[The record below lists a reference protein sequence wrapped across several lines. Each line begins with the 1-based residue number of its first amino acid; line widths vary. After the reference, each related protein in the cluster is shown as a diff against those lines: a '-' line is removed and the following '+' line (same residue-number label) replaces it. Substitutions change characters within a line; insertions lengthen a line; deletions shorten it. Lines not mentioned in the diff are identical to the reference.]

1 MEERA
6 DSQRFDAGVCAKY
19 QSCNPVTM
27 RAGELQGDHASPA
40 VSEEHDLMRVSIWQR
55 VEHREGRFFQDHRC
69 AATDTDVRRQHVRY
83 LANGSLHLCY
93 LSVGFVQ
100 RGQQHDR
107 LIDAHVLKA
116 RVGAIRRRCTPRSH
130 GLREGR
136 KRMLRGALL
145 RLSRSHKIKDLVTT
159 APVTSRV
166 VERFIAGETSDRAV
180 AVARRLIGLGLL
192 ATIDYLGEDTTERG
206 QADTVVVAYLDLL
219 TKLRESGL
227 SSSAEVSIKLSALG
241 LHLRDGPQLA
251 LENAELICHA
261 ARMADTAVTLDME
274 DHTTTDSTLEIL
286 HTLRKEYPGTG
297 AVLQAYLYRTEGD
310 CRDLAEAGSR
320 VRLCKGAYA
329 EPESV
334 AFQDRQEIDKSY
346 VRCMKI
352 LMVGSGIPML
362 ATHDPTLIDIGL
374 KLAND
379 HSRAPKDFEFQML
392 YGIRPTEQ
400 QRLARLGHAVRVYMP
415 YGTDWYGY
423 LVRRLAERPSN
434 LTFFAR
440 SLITKS

>member
-1 MEERA
+1 
-6 DSQRFDAGVCAKY
+6 
-19 QSCNPVTM
+19 
-27 RAGELQGDHASPA
+27 
-40 VSEEHDLMRVSIWQR
+40 
-55 VEHREGRFFQDHRC
+55 
-69 AATDTDVRRQHVRY
+69 
-83 LANGSLHLCY
+83 
-93 LSVGFVQ
+93 
-100 RGQQHDR
+100 
-107 LIDAHVLKA
+107 
-116 RVGAIRRRCTPRSH
+116 
-130 GLREGR
+130 
-136 KRMLRGALL
+136 MLRGALL
-145 RLSRSHKIKDLVTT
+145 RLSRSSKIKNVVTR

-166 VERFIAGETSDRAV
+166 VERFIAGETSEQAV
-180 AVARRLIGLGLL
+180 AVTRRLAGSGLL
-192 ATIDYLGEDTTERG
+192 ATIDYLGEDTTEPG

-219 TKLRESGL
+219 TRLREAGL
-227 SSSAEVSIKLSALG
+227 SPSAEVSIKLSAVG

-251 LENAELICHA
+251 LENAELICRA
-261 ARMADTAVTLDME
+261 ARKAETSVTLDME
-274 DHTTTDSTLEIL
+274 DHTITDLTLEIL
-286 HTLRKEYPGTG
+286 YTLRKEYPGTG

-352 LMVGSGIPML
+352 LMAGNGLPML

-379 HSRAPKDFEFQML
+379 NARGPKDFELQML

-400 QRLARLGHAVRVYMP
+400 RRLARLGHAVRVYVP

-434 LTFFAR
+434 LRFFGR